1 MLLNGP
7 VLMTTSQALPLKLNL
22 KALRHLESRLQKHE
36 IEALKVDSRPDEIE
50 DLISLEV
57 LKASLDVIGKFS
69 TFN

>member
-7 VLMTTSQALPLKLNL
+7 VLMTTPQALPLKLNL
-22 KALRHLESRLQKHE
+22 KALRHLESRLRNHE
-36 IEALKVDSRPDEIE
+36 MEALKVDSRPDEIE
-50 DLISLEV
+50 DLIPLEV